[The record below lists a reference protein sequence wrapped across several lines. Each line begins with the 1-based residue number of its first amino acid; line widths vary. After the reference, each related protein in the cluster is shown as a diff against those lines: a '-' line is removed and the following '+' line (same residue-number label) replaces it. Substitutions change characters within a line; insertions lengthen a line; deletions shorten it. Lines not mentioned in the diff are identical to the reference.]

1 MKTKMFTKDTS
12 EGPPCRD
19 MENLLQGVAD
29 GSVRGVRKWFV
40 LFHVT
45 HCSHCGNFLKR
56 LQTMLSVMHDQKE
69 NLPQDEALARLR
81 AKVRNLETE
90 TMDVP

>member
-1 MKTKMFTKDTS
+1 MKLKDNS

-29 GSVRGVRKWFV
+29 GSVKGLRKYFV

-56 LQTMLSVMHDQKE
+56 LKTMLSVMHDQRQ
-69 NLPQDEALARLR
+69 NVPPDAVMNRLR
-81 AKVRNLETE
+81 AKIHEMDTE
-90 TMDVP
+90 SKM

>member
-1 MKTKMFTKDTS
+1 MSKNKQKDS
-12 EGPPCRD
+12 LEGPPCKH

-29 GSVRGVRKWFV
+29 GSVRGLRKVYV

-56 LQTMLSVMHDQKE
+56 LQTMLSVMHDKKD
-69 NLPQDEALARLR
+69 NLPPEEALARLR
-81 AKVRNLETE
+81 AKIHAL
-90 TMDVP
+90 DPDGK